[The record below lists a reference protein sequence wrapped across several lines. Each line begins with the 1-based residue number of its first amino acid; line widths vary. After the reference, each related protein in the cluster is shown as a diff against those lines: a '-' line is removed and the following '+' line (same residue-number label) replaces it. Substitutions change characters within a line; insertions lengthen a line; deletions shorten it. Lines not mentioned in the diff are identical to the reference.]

1 MYDKV
6 KAIADKK
13 NMSIAAVEQKAGLSN
28 GTIGKWREAKGTGIR
43 FESIR
48 AVADALEVDIKELM

>member
-6 KAIADKK
+6 KAIADEKK
-13 NMSIAAVEQKAGLSN
+13 ISIAELERKAGLSN
-28 GTIGKWREAKGTGIR
+28 GTIGKWRDAKSGIR

>member
-6 KAIADKK
+6 KAIAEKK

-28 GTIGKWREAKGTGIR
+28 GTIGKWRNAKNGIR
-43 FESIR
+43 LESVR
-48 AVADALEVDIKELM
+48 AVADVLEVDIKELM

>member
-13 NMSIAAVEQKAGLSN
+13 NMSIAAVEQKASLSN
-28 GTIGKWREAKGTGIR
+28 GTIGKWRDAKNGIR

>member
-28 GTIGKWREAKGTGIR
+28 GTIGKWRDAKNGIR

-48 AVADALEVDIKELM
+48 AVAGALEVDIKELM

>member
-6 KAIADKK
+6 KAIAAKK
-13 NMSIAAVEQKAGLSN
+13 NMSIAEVEKKAGLSN

-48 AVADALEVDIKELM
+48 AVAAALEVNIEELI

>member
-13 NMSIAAVEQKAGLSN
+13 GMSISEVEQKANLAN
-28 GTIGKWREAKGTGIR
+28 GTIGKWRTAKNGIR
-43 FESIR
+43 FESVK
-48 AVADALEVDIKELM
+48 AVAEALDVSIEELM

>member
-6 KAIADKK
+6 KAIADKR
-13 NMSIAAVEQKAGLSN
+13 NLSIAAVEKMAGLAN
-28 GTIGKWREAKGTGIR
+28 GTIGKWRNAKDGIR

-48 AVADALEVDIKELM
+48 AVADALEIDIKELM